1 MSVNTCPRLG
11 AGRRG
16 QVTEVVTGN
25 HMVPAPNTAPGSAH
39 GGRVLCLLHAALW
52 ASEAE

>member
-11 AGRRG
+11 VGR
-16 QVTEVVTGN
+16 VTELVTGN

-39 GGRVLCLLHAALW
+39 GGRVLCPLHAALW
-52 ASEAE
+52 ALEAE

>member
-1 MSVNTCPRLG
+1 MSQAGGGEEG
-11 AGRRG
+11 AG